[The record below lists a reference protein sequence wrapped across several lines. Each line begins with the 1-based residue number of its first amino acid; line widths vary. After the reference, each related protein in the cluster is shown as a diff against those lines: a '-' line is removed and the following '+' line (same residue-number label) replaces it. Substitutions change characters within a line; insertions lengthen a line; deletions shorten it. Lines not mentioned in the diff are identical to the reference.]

1 MTADEVTG
9 DEAVDPAIPDDRAA
23 FGWIAAI
30 DFLSAAVVWEAAPEA
45 VCALTPD
52 LALLVAS
59 LVTAIDAGVGAS

>member
-1 MTADEVTG
+1 VTADEATA
-9 DEAVDPAIPDDRAA
+9 DEAVDAAIPDDRAA

-30 DFLSAAVVWEAAPEA
+30 DFLSATVVWEAATDA

-59 LVTAIDAGVGAS
+59 LVTAIDAGVSAS